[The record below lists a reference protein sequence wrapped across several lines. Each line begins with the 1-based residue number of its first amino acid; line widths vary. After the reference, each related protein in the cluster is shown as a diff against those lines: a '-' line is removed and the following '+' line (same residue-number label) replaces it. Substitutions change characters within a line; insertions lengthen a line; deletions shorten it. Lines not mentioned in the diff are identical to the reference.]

1 MPRDN
6 SVDDVARH
14 RETDKKEAAWRDGH
28 TTQAAGLAYALYPA
42 DKNASIPMG
51 FQYEKE
57 AVGEVPQMA
66 EESAPAIKGA
76 RD

>member
-1 MPRDN
+1 MASRSTPSMQR
-6 SVDDVARH
+6 VAERSE
-14 RETDKKEAAWRDGH
+14 REAAWSH

>member
-1 MPRDN
+1 MN
-6 SVDDVARH
+6 A
-14 RETDKKEAAWRDGH
+14 TALKNAAKPLGLLA
-28 TTQAAGLAYALYPA
+28 AAGLAYALYPA